1 MGHYTKIPIKQPVF
15 HGKLRKVFF
24 VAHLGTKRGSLSQNY
39 PAFFSP
45 GMVGRSLVLD
55 VQLEDGSVEEL
66 PSGLVRL
73 QELG

>member
-1 MGHYTKIPIKQPVF
+1 
-15 HGKLRKVFF
+15 
-24 VAHLGTKRGSLSQNY
+24 
-39 PAFFSP
+39 
-45 GMVGRSLVLD
+45 MVGRSLVLD